1 MWCRS
6 RCEPIL
12 LTRTTAYNELVSC
25 KVQIT
30 LPENLAAE
38 LKREAARRETSLSEF
53 IRETLREKLANG
65 APNAH
70 EHPFAS
76 IIGILEDGEPDLAA
90 RVDEILY
97 R

>member
-1 MWCRS
+1 
-6 RCEPIL
+6 
-12 LTRTTAYNELVSC
+12 VSY

-30 LPENLAAE
+30 LPENLAAD
-38 LKREAARRETSLSEF
+38 LKREAARRETSISEF
-53 IRETLREKLANG
+53 IRETMREKLANG
-65 APNAH
+65 TAH
-70 EHPFAS
+70 TDNHPFAS